1 MQTSSFF
8 DLNKKNVVITGSS
21 GGVGS
26 ACARLFALTAGANAL
41 LLARSDCS
49 HLVQEIRAAGGSASY
64 YQTDVTDR
72 GSLEQSFNAIQKES
86 GAIDVLLNIAGAC
99 EFYGAE
105 DSPSDKT
112 VIDDAR
118 WERMLAANGRSV
130 VHAIEYAVKNMPN
143 GGNIVNVG
151 SVAGRYGAEMAVID
165 YSFAKAGIV
174 GLTMGYAKILAPL
187 GIRINAVA
195 PGPIEGT
202 AMLAQAKSSSVE
214 EMRSRNR
221 LGILCQ
227 PNDIAK
233 IILFLA
239 SSMSNVMTG
248 ETIDANAGQF
258 ISF

>member
-1 MQTSSFF
+1 MQTADFF
-8 DLNKKNVVITGSS
+8 GLQDKKVVITGSS

-26 ACARLFALTAGANAL
+26 ACARLFALTAGAHVV

-49 HLVQEIRAAGGSASY
+49 ALVTEIHDAGAQAWY
-64 YQTDVTDR
+64 YPTDVADR
-72 GSLEQSFNAIQKES
+72 GALDGSFNAIHKQHGS
-86 GAIDVLLNIAGAC
+86 IDVLLNIAGAC
-99 EFYGAE
+99 EFYGADE
-105 DSPSDKT
+105 TPLDKT

-118 WERMLAANGRSV
+118 WERMLAANGRGV
-130 VHAIEYAVKNMPN
+130 VHTIEYAVKMMSR

-151 SVAGRYGAEMAVID
+151 SSAGRYGAEMAVID

-187 GIRINAVA
+187 GIRVNAVA
-195 PGPIEGT
+195 PGAIEGT
-202 AMLAQAKSSSVE
+202 AMLAKATSTSLE
-214 EMRSRNR
+214 EMRARNR

-227 PNDIAK
+227 PIDVAK

-239 SSMSNVMTG
+239 STMSTVMTG